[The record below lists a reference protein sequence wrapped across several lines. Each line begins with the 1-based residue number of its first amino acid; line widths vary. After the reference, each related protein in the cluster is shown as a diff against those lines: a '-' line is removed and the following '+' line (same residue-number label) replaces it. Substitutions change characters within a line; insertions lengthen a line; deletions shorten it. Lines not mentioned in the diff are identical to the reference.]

1 MPETIIDRKKYDTEK
16 AEEIASWSNGL
27 GASDFN
33 HCYESLY
40 MTENGNL
47 FLCGAGG
54 PMSKYRVS
62 SGNGY
67 GGSKGNISP
76 LSKDS
81 AIDWLEE
88 KNQSGAIEEYF
99 PEEIEEA

>member
-1 MPETIIDRKKYDTEK
+1 MSKAVLNRKKYDTEK
-16 AEEIASWSNGL
+16 AEEVASWSNHL

-33 HCYESLY
+33 HCYETLY
-40 MTENGNL
+40 STQNGSL

-54 PMSKYRVS
+54 PMSKYRKS
-62 SGNGY
+62 QGNGY
-67 GGSKGNISP
+67 TGSKGNITP

-88 KNQSGAIEEYF
+88 KDKASVIENWF
-99 PEEIEEA
+99 SEEIEEA